1 MKSPAAQ
8 AGLFLFSDSTCTATA
23 SCRSLVRM
31 PGTRKLFIT
40 HAHELANRLVHTLAP
55 SGMIARFVHAYAE
68 RHNRRKLPGD
78 AVRLRE
84 LEATIGRE
92 ALLSIAVE
100 IRRLVPRAFS
110 SGRVAP
116 RAEESALAETF
127 FGEFVAAAGRALEWP
142 AADTAN
148 EARAFARDLEMYWGW
163 RTRSGASARG
173 RAADSGRGAARGVG
187 PASGESPFPD
197 RCAIL
202 LDPPMMEQARRAA
215 ADFEAEF
222 VRVGIQ
228 MFAQL
233 GRRNDSFTPRS
244 PARARRPAPPTKKT
258 TGRPAASAAR
268 RGKKTESAAASAA
281 RRRKKAAG
289 RVTAS
294 AGGRGKKIGGKR
306 PVRPTGK
313 TARQKVAGSRK
324 RRAN

>member
-1 MKSPAAQ
+1 
-8 AGLFLFSDSTCTATA
+8 
-23 SCRSLVRM
+23 M

-68 RHNRRKLPGD
+68 RHNRRKLTGD

-84 LEATIGRE
+84 LEGTIGRE

-110 SGRVAP
+110 SGRVAAK
-116 RAEESALAETF
+116 AEESAVAETF
-127 FGEFVAAAGRALEWP
+127 FGEFVAAVGRALEWP

-163 RTRSGASARG
+163 RTRSGASTRG
-173 RAADSGRGAARGVG
+173 RAANSGRGAERGAG

-233 GRRNDSFTPRS
+233 GRRDDSFSQRS
-244 PARARRPAPPTKKT
+244 PARARRPAPPRKKT
-258 TGRPAASAAR
+258 TGRPAAS
-268 RGKKTESAAASAA
+268 TT
-281 RRRKKAAG
+281 RRRKKTEGLVTTSEG
-289 RVTAS
+289 RR
-294 AGGRGKKIGGKR
+294 GRKTGGKKQVQR
-306 PVRPTGK
+306 TGK
-313 TARQKVAGSRK
+313 TARQKVARSRK

>member
-1 MKSPAAQ
+1 
-8 AGLFLFSDSTCTATA
+8 
-23 SCRSLVRM
+23 M

-40 HAHELANRLVHTLAP
+40 HAHELANRLVHALAP
-55 SGMIARFVHAYAE
+55 SGMIARFVQAYAE

-110 SGRVAP
+110 SGRVAA
-116 RAEESALAETF
+116 RAEESAVAETF
-127 FGEFVAAAGRALEWP
+127 FGEFVAAVGRALEWP

-163 RTRSGASARG
+163 RTRSGASTRG
-173 RAADSGRGAARGVG
+173 RAANSGRGAERGAG

-244 PARARRPAPPTKKT
+244 PARSRRPAPPRKETA
-258 TGRPAASAAR
+258 GRP
-268 RGKKTESAAASAA
+268 AASAA

-294 AGGRGKKIGGKR
+294 AGRRGRKTGGKKR
-306 PVRPTGK
+306 VQRTGK
-313 TARQKVAGSRK
+313 TARQKVARSRK